1 MLYRITGTPDSTK
14 IQYIMKIMMILIL
27 ERNVDRLCLFMNLR
41 QVKEIEKHEEN
52 PGEREEYPRQF
63 VNPHSN
69 LVVSFDLFFLFSPL
83 FISVFLL

>member
-14 IQYIMKIMMILIL
+14 IQYKMKIMMTLIL

-52 PGEREEYPRQF
+52 PGEREEYPRQL